1 MLLCM
6 AVRWSD
12 KFLPLD
18 QRNLTDRIVNH
29 MKDLIASHQLESG
42 QKLPTE
48 HELSKLL
55 RVSRA
60 TVREAKKVL
69 EAAGL
74 IQIKPGNG
82 SYVTGSAPQILTI
95 SDSLRFDNKQLSVK
109 DFFEGRTIIEAAAAE
124 LAAQRSTN
132 ADIERI
138 EACFSEMET
147 LKDDLDDFVESD
159 IRFHQAV
166 VAATHNDFLIE
177 MYQNVGDILRK
188 TLRLIV
194 ELPMVRTRA
203 LTIHRKIL
211 GGIRMRN
218 PTKARKASLDHLED
232 VWSSIKISL
241 QIEE

>member
-1 MLLCM
+1 MSRTVDTMLLCM

-109 DFFEGRTIIEAAAAE
+109 RND
-124 LAAQRSTN
+124 QRM
-132 ADIERI
+132 R
-138 EACFSEMET
+138 
-147 LKDDLDDFVESD
+147 
-159 IRFHQAV
+159 
-166 VAATHNDFLIE
+166 
-177 MYQNVGDILRK
+177 
-188 TLRLIV
+188 TLR
-194 ELPMVRTRA
+194 ELRR
-203 LTIHRKIL
+203 
-211 GGIRMRN
+211 
-218 PTKARKASLDHLED
+218 ASLK
-232 VWSSIKISL
+232 WRPSKMI
-241 QIEE
+241 